1 MARREKQP
9 EVPDRP
15 ISVLIEFRQLPGS
28 SGAFMAS
35 VASQLDV
42 PGCAIDHRFEPV
54 PMGGGLTLATGAGT
68 FIIRAEVSDMS
79 VVEALRARPDV
90 VGVWIDTPV
99 APFARAAKG
108 AASRVGRAR
117 TAAARRGSSTARSDA
132 RASRTAGGCG
142 VEPCDCDPAEPKG
155 NLADVANYL
164 GATDLWVRGYYGEG
178 VVVGIVDGGITAQG
192 RQVKSGETQ
201 RRIGRVIGGWP
212 EVDWGTEAA
221 RWDEHGN
228 MCATDVLGIAPRAQ
242 LYDLRIGGVG
252 GTDGTL
258 SRALQAFQ
266 WAINR
271 HRVDGTPQVLS
282 NSWGVYQEA
291 WDLNYASNPNHPF
304 TRKVGEAVEEGIVV
318 LFAAGNCGAGCPS
331 ASCGGDAGPGRSIW
345 GANGHPS
352 VITVAAV
359 NRDEEYVGYSSQG
372 PAALDPNKPDVCGV
386 THFDGYHRS
395 DTGTSAACPTVA
407 GVVALLL
414 QGAPAASPAQVKL
427 SLMVTARDVGPPGW
441 DPHTGAGIVKA
452 VPAFEHCVGSVW
464 ASEGVAAGAARGGA
478 GYSARRLA
486 DAASGSALEELTAAL
501 ETLRRDLARQ
511 QRRLE
516 ELDFRYQTIGA
527 PAGRETR

>member
-1 MARREKQP
+1 MARGEKQP
-9 EVPDRP
+9 DVPDRP

-99 APFARAAKG
+99 APFARE
-108 AASRVGRAR
+108 
-117 TAAARRGSSTARSDA
+117 
-132 RASRTAGGCG
+132 AGGCG
-142 VEPCDCDPAEPKG
+142 VEPCDCAPAEPKG

-192 RQVKSGETQ
+192 RRVKPGETQ

-252 GTDGTL
+252 GMDGTL

-291 WDLNYASNPNHPF
+291 WDVNYASNPNHPF
-304 TRKVGEAVEEGIVV
+304 TRKVGEAVEEGIVA
-318 LFAAGNCGAGCPS
+318 LFAAGNCGIGCPS
-331 ASCGGDAGPGRSIW
+331 ASCGRDAGPGRSIW

-359 NRDEEYVGYSSQG
+359 NKDEEYVGYSSQG

-407 GVVALLL
+407 GVAALLL
-414 QGAPAASPAQVKL
+414 QGSPAASPAQVKL
-427 SLMVTARDVGPPGW
+427 SLMVTAQDVGPPGW

-464 ASEGVAAGAARGGA
+464 ASEGVAAASAARGEA
-478 GYSARRLA
+478 GYSARRPV
-486 DAASGSALEELTAAL
+486 DAASASALEELTAAL

-516 ELDFRYQTIGA
+516 ELDLRYQASGA